1 MGNLAHKPL
10 MTLPHPYRG
19 GVPNSQ
25 WLMKRPLGKGD
36 AIVNRPLLVN
46 TWNEGKDMSGPT
58 QNAIKWSS
66 SPLSSSVCKQQG
78 CFYTSLWAFS
88 TTLEQQVEPL
98 WIKGQ
103 NQEGCWLPSPQS
115 PLPSHDSINHFWQVA
130 GKQLRMTVLLWST
143 GSHLLTRLLLFVS
156 RKRDK
161 GTDVSKCQLLRGS
174 AWSTIG
180 SLF

>member
-66 SPLSSSVCKQQG
+66 FPTEFQCLQTAG
-78 CFYTSLWAFS
+78 LFL
-88 TTLEQQVEPL
+88 
-98 WIKGQ
+98 
-103 NQEGCWLPSPQS
+103 
-115 PLPSHDSINHFWQVA
+115 HFLVGILYYPRA
-130 GKQLRMTVLLWST
+130 AS
-143 GSHLLTRLLLFVS
+143 
-156 RKRDK
+156 
-161 GTDVSKCQLLRGS
+161 
-174 AWSTIG
+174 
-180 SLF
+180 

>member
-1 MGNLAHKPL
+1 
-10 MTLPHPYRG
+10 
-19 GVPNSQ
+19 
-25 WLMKRPLGKGD
+25 MKAKICQGLHRTQL
-36 AIVNRPLLVN
+36 
-46 TWNEGKDMSGPT
+46 SGAP
-58 QNAIKWSS
+58 